1 MTSESNRGS
10 GRGANKS
17 LPGAR
22 VVYSTDD
29 GGDLRKALKN
39 IKLAGENVGAPEPT
53 KQSSSKPQGL
63 RIRVWLDTKMR
74 RGKAVTIAGEFA
86 HNPQT
91 IADIARRLK
100 TLCGAGGTVEGR
112 EVVIQGDH
120 RDKITEQLTREGYRV
135 DVKK

>member
-1 MTSESNRGS
+1 
-10 GRGANKS
+10 
-17 LPGAR
+17 
-22 VVYSTDD
+22 VYSTDD
-29 GGDLRKALKN
+29 GGDLRRALKD
-39 IKLAGENVGAPEPT
+39 IKLDSENVGAPEPT
-53 KQSSSKPQGL
+53 QPSSSKPKGP
-63 RIRVWLDTKMR
+63 RIRVWLDTKKR

-91 IADIARRLK
+91 IAEIARRLK

-120 RDKITEQLTREGYRV
+120 RDKITEHLTREGYRV

>member
-1 MTSESNRGS
+1 MTSQSNRRG
-10 GRGANKS
+10 GRGAGETS
-17 LPGAR
+17 AGSR
-22 VVYSTDD
+22 VVYSTGG
-29 GGDLRKALKN
+29 GGDLRNALKN
-39 IKLAGENVGAPEPT
+39 ISLESADTTAP
-53 KQSSSKPQGL
+53 PQPAKAAAP
-63 RIRVWLDTKMR
+63 RIKVWLDTKKR
-74 RGKAVTIAGEFA
+74 RGKAVTMVGEFA

-120 RDKITEQLTREGYRV
+120 RTRIAEHLSHEGYRV

>member
-1 MTSESNRGS
+1 MTSQSNRRG
-10 GRGANKS
+10 GHGANES
-17 LPGAR
+17 SAGSR
-22 VVYSTDD
+22 VVYSTDG
-29 GGDLRKALKN
+29 GGDLRNALKSVSLEGAGTTAPQPKAAPN
-39 IKLAGENVGAPEPT
+39 KNVAPRIK
-53 KQSSSKPQGL
+53 
-63 RIRVWLDTKMR
+63 VWLDTKKR
-74 RGKAVTIAGEFA
+74 RGKAVTMVGEFA

-120 RDKITEQLTREGYRV
+120 RTRIAEHLIHEGYRV